1 MAVPPAPPTRAPIA
15 EPFVLSLLLRR
26 LPRNAPAP
34 ADPPILAASLP
45 DLLLPFWAHDA
56 RIGTTAPP
64 GSLILVNCR
73 ARLAAPPIFGCGTAS
88 VTLPVISDEAGITVT
103 PSTRMS
109 WSKRPVNMSPGR
121 FVLLE
126 SARKRTTCREVPGA
140 RVFTIGVGGAGTAG
154 SDGPGLSDSGPTR
167 AAAVAS
173 RATAGL
179 AVPETG
185 LFFWVGLIGRPCP
198 DRAAVFAVD
207 NCVSY

>member
-15 EPFVLSLLLRR
+15 EPSVLPPLRGG
-26 LPRNAPAP
+26 LPRKARVP

-88 VTLPVISDEAGITVT
+88 VTLPVISDEAGMTVT

-126 SARKRTTCREVPGA
+126 SARKRTTCSGVPGA

-154 SDGPGLSDSGPTR
+154 SDGPGLYVSGPPC
-167 AAAVAS
+167 AAAYAYRVTYGS
-173 RATAGL
+173 
-179 AVPETG
+179 AVPESG
-185 LFFWVGLIGRPCP
+185 LFFWVGLL
-198 DRAAVFAVD
+198 
-207 NCVSY
+207 